1 MREVAEHIN
10 GFHRYL
16 LSEDGKDH
24 LIYAAASLGAMLGME
39 AAGACLRGEYLFGS
53 GVSGRPATL
62 YGISESPAQG

>member
-39 AAGACLRGEYLFGS
+39 AAALVCEEDSYLDL
-53 GVSGRPATL
+53 VYPADRPL
-62 YGISESPAQG
+62 SILFPFR